1 MNCKKTRTRLLDYI
15 EGNLDPT
22 SSKQTEEHLLSCS
35 DCRGFHE
42 EMQHFNHLM
51 LLEKN
56 TSSNPFLTNRIMEAV
71 KDQQVTPQNSRG
83 WSLSKH
89 AAAAAIVLLIAGG
102 IMGGLQIGDLIT
114 SELSS
119 SQEEHAEISS
129 LLNEMGHEP
138 LEQMLFN
145 YNNSAR

>member
-1 MNCKKTRTRLLDYI
+1 MESVRD
-15 EGNLDPT
+15 EQVP
-22 SSKQTEEHLLSCS
+22 S
-35 DCRGFHE
+35 DKS
-42 EMQHFNHLM
+42 Q
-51 LLEKN
+51 
-56 TSSNPFLTNRIMEAV
+56 
-71 KDQQVTPQNSRG
+71 D
-83 WSLSKH
+83 WSLSKF
-89 AAAAAIVLLIAGG
+89 AAAAVIVLLVAGG

-119 SQEEHAEISS
+119 GQKEHAEISS

>member
-15 EGNLDPT
+15 EGKLDPA
-22 SSKQTEEHLLSCS
+22 SQKVTEAHLAACS
-35 DCRGFHE
+35 ECKGFLE
-42 EMQHFNHLM
+42 EMQHFHDLM
-51 LLEKN
+51 LEEKD
-56 TSSNPFLTNRIMEAV
+56 TGSNPFLTNRVLEAV
-71 KDQQVTPQNSRG
+71 SDQKVTSDKSQG
-83 WSLSKH
+83 WSLSKL
-89 AAAAAIVLLIAGG
+89 AAAAAIVILIAGG
-102 IMGGLQIGDLIT
+102 IMGGLEIGNLIT

-119 SQEEHAEISS
+119 GQKDHPEISS